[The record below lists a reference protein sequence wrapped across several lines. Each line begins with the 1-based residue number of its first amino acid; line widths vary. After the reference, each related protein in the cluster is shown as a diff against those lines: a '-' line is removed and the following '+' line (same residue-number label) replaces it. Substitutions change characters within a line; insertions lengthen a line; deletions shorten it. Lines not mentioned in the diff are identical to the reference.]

1 MKPENNL
8 KMRLINFSVA
18 VMKLAHKYDHDR
30 VLVPVFQQVIR
41 SSGSV
46 GANVTEAH
54 GSITKAGFVRYFH
67 IALQSANETKYW
79 LEVVSAYVLQER
91 DVLMKLIQEV
101 EEFIRI
107 ITASLKTMKNRS

>member
-8 KMRLINFSVA
+8 KVRMIRFSVS
-18 VMKLAHKYDHDR
+18 VMKLAHIHAR
-30 VLVPVFQQVIR
+30 EQVLVPVFQQVIR

-79 LEVVSAYVLQER
+79 LEVILAYGLKEREVL
-91 DVLMKLIQEV
+91 LNLIREV
-101 EEFIRI
+101 EEFIKI
-107 ITASLKTMKNRS
+107 ITASLRTMKSRP